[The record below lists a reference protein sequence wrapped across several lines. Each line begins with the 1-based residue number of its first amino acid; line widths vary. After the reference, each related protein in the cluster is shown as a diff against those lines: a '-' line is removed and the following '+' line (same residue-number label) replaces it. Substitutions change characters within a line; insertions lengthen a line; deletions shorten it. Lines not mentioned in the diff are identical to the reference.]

1 MDLKK
6 AAVGLAWFIGFLL
19 VTKFA
24 VKPLAVQ
31 FNVPVLKD
39 L

>member
-1 MDLKK
+1 MKD
-6 AAVGLAWFIGFLL
+6 AAVGLAWFIGYLL
-19 VTKFA
+19 VTKLV

-39 L
+39 I

>member
-1 MDLKK
+1 MKS
-6 AAVGLAWFIGFLL
+6 AAIGLAWFLGYLI
-19 VTKFA
+19 VNTTI

>member
-1 MDLKK
+1 MKS
-6 AAVGLAWFIGFLL
+6 AAIGLAWFLGYLI
-19 VTKFA
+19 VTKTI